1 MKQFFQGPIG
11 DHSRNILRSLGY
23 GEQRTRQGQISFI
36 KRVSGG
42 DFPRFHAYAEDTDN
56 GIQINLHLDQK
67 AASYEGSSAH
77 GGEYEGP
84 LVEQEMARIASNI
97 TSANTSHSTPT
108 QTPQNTKS
116 KKGFWGN
123 LIG

>member
-42 DFPRFHAYAEDTDN
+42 DFPRYHVYAEDIDN
-56 GIQINLHLDQK
+56 GIQINIHLDQK
-67 AASYEGSSAH
+67 AASYEGSSTH
-77 GGEYEGP
+77 GGEYEGH
-84 LVEQEMARIASNI
+84 LVEQEMARIANSINPVN
-97 TSANTSHSTPT
+97 SVSSSGSLASD
-108 QTPQNTKS
+108 
-116 KKGFWGN
+116 KKGFWGT
-123 LIG
+123 